1 MIFAT
6 NDEKYLSLIRVE
18 HIHSTAQPIRFIYGL
33 YVATLLAQNPLTL
46 AFEVA
51 MERNREVVALVPDSH
66 RVADHLSRDL
76 GLPLA
81 AD

>member
-1 MIFAT
+1 MMKSTYPSSELNTFIQ
-6 NDEKYLSLIRVE
+6 R
-18 HIHSTAQPIRFIYGL
+18 HSQYGL

>member
-1 MIFAT
+1 MMKSTYPLLELNTFIQ
-6 NDEKYLSLIRVE
+6 R
-18 HIHSTAQPIRFIYGL
+18 HSQYGL

>member
-1 MIFAT
+1 MMKSTYPLLKLNTFIQ
-6 NDEKYLSLIRVE
+6 R
-18 HIHSTAQPIRFIYGL
+18 HSQYGL

>member
-1 MIFAT
+1 MMKST
-6 NDEKYLSLIRVE
+6 YPLSELNTFIQR
-18 HIHSTAQPIRFIYGL
+18 HSQYGL

>member
-1 MIFAT
+1 MMKST
-6 NDEKYLSLIRVE
+6 YPLSELNTFIQR
-18 HIHSTAQPIRFIYGL
+18 HSQYGL

-51 MERNREVVALVPDSH
+51 MERNREVVALVPVLPDPR

-76 GLPLA
+76 GLPLG